1 MFGLADQN
9 TNKTTSKRGFKTRPA
24 GQAVFAISSRLSNLN
39 PFNLNIFNMKLKL
52 CQHALQLATLVL
64 SVSALISS
72 SVSAQAA
79 PDATLVAA
87 AKEAGAKVTSSGLVI
102 RMMKDGTGV
111 QPSTS
116 STVKVHYK
124 GTFPDGKEFDSSY
137 KRGEP
142 IEFGLNR
149 VIPCW
154 TEGVALMK
162 VGGTAKLTC
171 PSAIAYGTRGA
182 GGVIPP
188 NATLVFEVELLAV
201 R

>member
-1 MFGLADQN
+1 MKFNFLTQPKLIAA
-9 TNKTTSKRGFKTRPA
+9 TF
-24 GQAVFAISSRLSNLN
+24 LN
-39 PFNLNIFNMKLKL
+39 
-52 CQHALQLATLVL
+52 ASLVL
-64 SVSALISS
+64 STNAL
-72 SVSAQAA
+72 AQAA
-79 PDATLVAA
+79 PDATLTAA
-87 AKEAGAKVTSSGLVI
+87 AKEAGAKVTASGLVI
-102 RMMKDGTGV
+102 RMIKDGSGA
-111 QPSTS
+111 QPSAS

-162 VGGTAKLTC
+162 VGSTAKLTC